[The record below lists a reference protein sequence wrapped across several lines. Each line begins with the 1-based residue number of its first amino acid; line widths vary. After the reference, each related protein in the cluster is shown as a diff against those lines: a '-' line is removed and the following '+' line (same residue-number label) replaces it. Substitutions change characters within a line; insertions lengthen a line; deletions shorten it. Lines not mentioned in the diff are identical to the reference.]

1 MGTRKIRVLIAK
13 VGLDGHD
20 RGAKI
25 VARFLMDAGMEVI
38 YTGLRQTAEDI
49 ATAAVQEDVD
59 VVGLS
64 FLSGDHMVLVPKVMQ
79 TLKEKGLENI
89 MVIAGGIILKHQ
101 IPELKKMGVQEVF
114 LPGIPPA
121 EIASYIQENLSQR
134 SVRVER

>member
-1 MGTRKIRVLIAK
+1 MGNPKIRVLIAK
-13 VGLDGHD
+13 AGLDGHD

-25 VARFLMDAGMEVI
+25 VARALMDAGMEVI
-38 YTGLRQTAEDI
+38 YTGIRQTVEHI

-79 TLKEKGLENI
+79 TLREKGLENI

-114 LPGIPPA
+114 LPGTPST
-121 EIASYIQENLSQR
+121 EIASYIREYMNN
-134 SVRVER
+134 

>member
-1 MGTRKIRVLIAK
+1 MEKRKIRVLIAK

-79 TLKEKGLENI
+79 TLRDKGLENI

-101 IPELKKMGVQEVF
+101 IPQLKKMGVQEVF

-121 EIASYIQENLSQR
+121 EIASYIQESLSQP
-134 SVRVER
+134 SVRTEC

>member
-1 MGTRKIRVLIAK
+1 MKNRKIRVLIAK

-25 VARFLMDAGMEVI
+25 VARSLMDAGMEVI
-38 YTGLRQTAEDI
+38 YTGLRQTVEHI
-49 ATAAVQEDVD
+49 ATAAAQEDVD

-79 TLKEKGLENI
+79 ALREKGLENI

-101 IPELKKMGVQEVF
+101 ITELKKMGVQEVF

-121 EIASYIQENLSQR
+121 EIANYIQENLNK
-134 SVRVER
+134 